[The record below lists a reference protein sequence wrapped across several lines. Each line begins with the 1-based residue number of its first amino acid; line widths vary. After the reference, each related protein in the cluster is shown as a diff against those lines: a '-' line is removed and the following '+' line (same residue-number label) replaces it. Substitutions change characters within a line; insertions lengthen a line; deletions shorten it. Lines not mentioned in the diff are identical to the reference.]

1 MTTSLA
7 QPTEMSMDSTLPDQ
21 MLKDAGGGFTVDK
34 ENKGAQ
40 RAGEEARSCT
50 DSVFLL
56 GMQPLNQRSV
66 ADTHSLSGDT
76 ALAAAA
82 AENMVR

>member
-1 MTTSLA
+1 MY
-7 QPTEMSMDSTLPDQ
+7 STLPTQ

-50 DSVFLL
+50 DSTFLL
-56 GMQPLNQRSV
+56 GMQPLNQRLV

-76 ALAAAA
+76 GLAAA
-82 AENMVR
+82 RQLRTW